1 MNSDKPKKVAVIGAG
16 IGGLSAAALLAFKG
30 YQVTLFE
37 RNNKA
42 GGKMQEFRAD
52 GYRFD
57 TGPSLLTL
65 PEVLRRLFQLCGKN
79 LDDYI
84 SLTEPDPLCRYV
96 YPDKTIFDN
105 FQSTKKTLSEIGKFS
120 PEDRVAYTEFLDYS
134 KGLYKKTSDAFLFN
148 PLYNLSD
155 LRNLNFLDLARIDV
169 HTTVSKKIDAWFQS
183 DYLRQFFKRFTTYNG
198 SSPFLAPATLNVI
211 PHVEIS
217 KGGYYIKGGLYR
229 LAEGLTE
236 LNRELGVSI
245 QFQSSIDNIVVKKRR
260 AAGVID
266 NRGTY
271 KNFDIIVSN
280 SDATETITKLLG
292 AEYLP
297 ASRIRRQK
305 RIEPSCSGFVMLV
318 GTNRKWELLKHHNIF
333 FSSDYKM
340 EFNQIFRDKT
350 LPEDPTIYIA
360 NTSYSDSRDAPD
372 NGSNLFILVNAPY
385 LSDHQNWDYF
395 REKYPAVITKKLE
408 SSGLDKLSDS
418 IVVRKLITPVEFF
431 EKYRSNK
438 GSIYG
443 TSSNTR
449 LSAFLRPRN
458 KLRDVDGIY
467 LTGGS
472 THPGGGIPLVV
483 LSAMHAA
490 ELINRYEM

>member
-1 MNSDKPKKVAVIGAG
+1 MNSDNPKKIGVIGAG
-16 IGGLSAAALLAFKG
+16 IGGLSAAALLAAKG
-30 YQVTLFE
+30 HQVTLFE

-42 GGKMQEFRAD
+42 GGKMQEYRAD

-57 TGPSLLTL
+57 TGPSLLTM
-65 PEVLRRLFQLCGKN
+65 PEVLRSLFRQCGKN

-84 SLTEPDPLCRYV
+84 DLTEPDPLCRYI
-96 YPDKTIFDN
+96 YPDQTIFDN
-105 FQSTKKTLSEIGKFS
+105 FQSKKKTLTELGKIS

-134 KGLYKKTSDAFLFN
+134 KSLYDKTSDAFLFN

-155 LRNLNFLDLARIDV
+155 LREVNFLDLAKIDA
-169 HTTVSKKIDAWFQS
+169 HTTVSKKIDSWFQS
-183 DYLRQFFKRFTTYNG
+183 DYLKQFFKRFTTYNG
-198 SSPFLAPATLNVI
+198 SSPYQAPATLNVI

-217 KGGYYIKGGLYR
+217 KGGYYIMGGLYR
-229 LAEGLTE
+229 LADCLLE
-236 LNRELGVSI
+236 LNRGLGVSI
-245 QFQSSIDNIVVKKRR
+245 RFRSHIDKIVVKKHR
-260 AAGVID
+260 ATGVI
-266 NRGTY
+266 NKSGTFT
-271 KNFDIIVSN
+271 KFDIIVSN

-292 AEYLP
+292 EDYLP

-305 RIEPSCSGFVMLV
+305 RIEPSCSGFVILA

-340 EFNQIFRDKT
+340 EFHQIFRDKT
-350 LPEDPTIYIA
+350 LPDDPTIYIA
-360 NTSYSDSRDAPD
+360 NTSFSDSKDAPD

-385 LSDHQNWDYF
+385 LSDHQNWDTLS
-395 REKYPAVITKKLE
+395 EKYPAVIIKKLE
-408 SSGLDKLSDS
+408 NSGLDNLADS
-418 IVVRKLITPVEFF
+418 IVVQKTITPVEFL
-431 EKYRSNK
+431 EKFRSNK

-458 KLRDVDGIY
+458 KLREVDGIY

-483 LSAMHAA
+483 LSAMHVV
-490 ELINRYEM
+490 ELINRFEM